1 MLVAKMQRRKKP
13 SKIEQRNVPGPEWEP
28 RVKQTALLASPIN
41 IGLAQGE
48 EKKRIKR
55 GAKTEPISSSGLAG
69 PHISRKYFPLLAK

>member
-48 EKKRIKR
+48 ENKRI
-55 GAKTEPISSSGLAG
+55 
-69 PHISRKYFPLLAK
+69 